1 MGVLPGCRRRSCHQ
15 PERLPGQEA
24 AWHPGRSGHHHKH
37 IAQSRTLAAACYQG
51 RGLLPPALGQGSQL
65 SLSLLWRTHRRAG
78 KWVGKHPLNALICLS
93 PKGDCS
99 SSPEHPAPA
108 SARRGGGGW
117 RLPCRGGHCPGDG
130 ANPELKE
137 NVLFS
142 TSTETD
148 GETRYSTKRKKNVV
162 NRKLKIGLN

>member
-1 MGVLPGCRRRSCHQ
+1 M
-15 PERLPGQEA
+15 
-24 AWHPGRSGHHHKH
+24 
-37 IAQSRTLAAACYQG
+37 AAAPSAPHQLRQG
-51 RGLLPPALGQGSQL
+51 EGVA
-65 SLSLLWRTHRRAG
+65 AG
-78 KWVGKHPLNALICLS
+78 
-93 PKGDCS
+93 
-99 SSPEHPAPA
+99 E
-108 SARRGGGGW
+108 
-117 RLPCRGGHCPGDG
+117 LPCRGGHCPGDG